1 MVSTV
6 DDILIFTYNK
16 MLAFAILAIINIMIL
31 LQTGKKAP
39 KQEGEKW
46 TVFGTMGCGW
56 TRKQLEYMKKNGK
69 AHTFV
74 DCDKEGCNDM
84 KAFPTLKH
92 PNGEVT
98 VGYKEV

>member
-1 MVSTV
+1 M
-6 DDILIFTYNK
+6 I
-16 MLAFAILAIINIMIL
+16 AFIVLAIINAIIL

-56 TRKQLEYMKKNGK
+56 TRKQLEYMKTNGK

>member
-1 MVSTV
+1 
-6 DDILIFTYNK
+6 
-16 MLAFAILAIINIMIL
+16 MLAFAILAIIDIMIL

-39 KQEGEKW
+39 KGEGGKGW

-56 TRKQLEYMKKNGK
+56 TRKQLDYMKKNGK

-74 DCDKEGCNDM
+74 DCDKEGCKGM

-92 PNGEVT
+92 PNGETT

>member
-1 MVSTV
+1 M
-6 DDILIFTYNK
+6 I
-16 MLAFAILAIINIMIL
+16 AFIILAIINAIIL
-31 LQTGKKAP
+31 LQTGQGKP
-39 KQEGEKW
+39 NMDGSKW

-69 AHTFV
+69 AHTFI
-74 DCDKEGCNDM
+74 DCDKEGCKDM

-98 VGYKEV
+98 VGYMEV